1 MTTPSTPVAVDPLG
15 EWPSDCPPDLRFH
28 LEHVVDRLAEEFPGL
43 FSRQTLVR
51 TVADSY
57 VSLGKVTVATYLP
70 VFAHRFARERL
81 RACAIV
87 EGQLVKDRPEIL
99 VACRQ
104 NAGRS
109 IAASVL
115 LDHYAEGR
123 AVVRSAGSTPADEI
137 HPEIKTVLAE
147 RGLSTEGLF
156 PKPFTDEMVQ
166 AADVVIT
173 MGCGEACPVF
183 PGKRYLD
190 WTVDDPFGQPLDVVR
205 RIVDDIDGRIRT
217 LLAELLPGEALAEPP
232 EVVGV
237 PDSLAAG
244 APVIIVTSA

>member
-1 MTTPSTPVAVDPLG
+1 MTTPSMPVAADPRS
-15 EWPSDCPPDLRFH
+15 EWPSDCPPELRFH

-57 VSLGKVTVATYLP
+57 VSLGEVTVANHLP

-115 LDHYAEGR
+115 LDHYAQGR
-123 AVVRSAGSTPADEI
+123 VVVRSAGSTPADEI
-137 HPEIKTVLAE
+137 HPEIKTILAE

-190 WTVDDPFGQPLDVVR
+190 WTVDDPSGQPLDVVR
-205 RIVDDIDGRIRT
+205 RIVDDIDGRVRG
-217 LLAELLPGEALAEPP
+217 LLPDLVTRDDRPDPP
-232 EVVGV
+232 RPAAVG
-237 PDSLAAG
+237 G
-244 APVIIVTSA
+244 

>member
-1 MTTPSTPVAVDPLG
+1 MTVPPSPVAPDPLG
-15 EWPSDCPPDLRFH
+15 EWPTGYSHELRFH
-28 LEHVVDRLAEEFPGL
+28 LDPVVEQLGQEFPGF
-43 FSRQTLVR
+43 FSHQTLVR
-51 TVADSY
+51 TVVDSY
-57 VSLGKVTVATYLP
+57 ASLGPAKVSTYLP
-70 VFAHRFARERL
+70 VLAHRFARQRL

-87 EGQLVKDRPEIL
+87 KGQLVKDRPEIL

-115 LDHYAEGR
+115 LDHYAQGR
-123 AVVRSAGSTPADEI
+123 IVVRSAGSTPADEI
-137 HPEIKTVLAE
+137 HPEIRTVLAE

-166 AADVVIT
+166 ASDIVIT

-190 WTVDDPFGQPLDVVR
+190 WEVGDPYGQPSDIVR
-205 RIVDDIDGRIRT
+205 RIVDDIDARVRA
-217 LLAELLPGEALAEPP
+217 LLRDLLPGVALAEPSKP
-232 EVVGV
+232 R
-237 PDSLAAG
+237 SAA
-244 APVIIVTSA
+244 P